1 MNDNTQNRSSET
13 IQSEMNCKGC
23 GSTLTYAPGTTV
35 LKCLHCSTENE
46 IEISTEEIEELD
58 FEKFLSQN
66 DTQTEQV
73 EVQTV
78 KCNGCGAETTFD
90 PNLVSDDCAFCGTPL
105 VIKSGSTKK
114 IIRPKSVLPFAID
127 SQKAFNLFR
136 AWLKKLWWA
145 PDKLKKFALHHEQLK
160 GMYIPYWTYDSKT
173 QSAYTGQRGDHYY
186 ESQSYTE
193 NGERKTR
200 QVQKTRW
207 HHVSGR
213 VSKVFDDVLV
223 LASNSLPKEK
233 TDKLEPWDLH
243 NLVPF
248 DEKFL
253 SGYKAES
260 YQVDLKQG
268 FGEAKVKMDTEI
280 RNSIRHDIGGDEQR
294 IGSVNTKHD
303 DITFKHLLLPIWI
316 SAYKFKG
323 KVFQFVVNG
332 RTGEVQGERPYS
344 WIKIAL
350 AVLAGIIVIGTVY
363 FLVRMYG

>member
-1 MNDNTQNRSSET
+1 MSDNTQNQTSET
-13 IQSEMNCKGC
+13 LQSEMNCKGC

-35 LKCLHCSTENE
+35 LKCQHCGAENE
-46 IEISTEEIEELD
+46 IEISTEEIEEID
-58 FEKFLSQN
+58 FEKFLSEKNTDEIQ
-66 DTQTEQV
+66 E
-73 EVQTV
+73 EIRTV
-78 KCNGCGAETTFD
+78 RCNGCGAETTFD

-105 VIKSGSTKK
+105 VIKDGTTKK
-114 IIRPKSVLPFAID
+114 IIRPKSLLPFAID
-127 SQKAFNLFR
+127 SEKAFGLFR
-136 AWLKKLWWA
+136 EWLNKLWWA
-145 PDKLKKFALHHEQLK
+145 PNKLKKFARNHEQLK

-173 QSAYTGQRGDHYY
+173 HSVYTGQRGEHYN
-186 ESQSYTE
+186 ESESYTE
-193 NGERKTR
+193 NGESKTR

-213 VSKVFDDVLV
+213 VRNIFDDLLV
-223 LASNSLPKEK
+223 LASHSLPKDK

-260 YQVDLKQG
+260 YQVDLKEG
-268 FGEAKVKMDTEI
+268 FGEAKVKMESEI
-280 RNSIRHDIGGDEQR
+280 RETVRRDIGGDEQR
-294 IGSVNTKHD
+294 VTSVSTKYD

-323 KVFQFVVNG
+323 KVYRFVVNG

-344 WIKIAL
+344 WIKITL
-350 AVLAGIIVIGTVY
+350 AVVAGLILAGAVY
-363 FLVRMYG
+363 YLIKMNG